1 VLPYAISTVTGIP
14 LVDAT
19 HCWSSAR
26 AWLNSAPSSHLIR
39 QLLTD
44 AKPGAEPGF
53 VLLIDKAKKVSS
65 EYIALPAD
73 LSHYKP
79 LNSSQTEKCHEIASD
94 TGSGCAGQFRSHGEN
109 IVKIPRAAVTRICSW
124 YQADPGARCCD
135 QRKPDYQRVRTFGG
149 KWGGTA
155 VTTINVERRLLRPSL
170 DLIFDRK
177 SN

>member
-73 LSHYKP
+73 LVITS
-79 LNSSQTEKCHEIASD
+79 
-94 TGSGCAGQFRSHGEN
+94 RSTRHRRRSAMKSL
-109 IVKIPRAAVTRICSW
+109 VTPARAALVSSVAAAKILSRYHEQPLPEYAPGTKLIQEPDAVIKENRIIS
-124 YQADPGARCCD
+124 
-135 QRKPDYQRVRTFGG
+135 VF
-149 KWGGTA
+149 
-155 VTTINVERRLLRPSL
+155 ERSAANGEGLL
-170 DLIFDRK
+170 
-177 SN
+177 